1 MYQNSK
7 VRKPIILI
15 ASAAISGACSPSN
28 EHAGVTRRDSLGIE
42 IVESTDPL
50 WQDGHAWSLS
60 PAPEFQIGTMDGP
73 EDQQLFRVFSALR
86 LSEDRILIAN
96 AGSGE
101 LRFYHPDGTLL
112 KSSGGTGAGP
122 GEFGQF
128 ASMRTWLDRNGSLIS
143 YDNGNDRVNVFD
155 STGTFVRTVHF
166 MQTPEAPRVFLWGTL
181 DNGTWLGAAPA
192 GGGRLSGNPGDIIE
206 SEFLYVMY
214 SDSGRYLKEL
224 FRLPGRTR
232 YIHSDRGLTRY
243 PYVPLLAERFVV
255 PARLSVYVIAGQQAE
270 IQVWD
275 AGGSMRSLWRW
286 RAQLQR
292 PLSNVWD
299 RYKRETLERRD
310 DPDDRRWYA
319 SYYEQDLPL
328 PEVTPAANKLMVDRQ
343 GFVWIE
349 RYKMPWDEDN
359 PWDVFAP
366 TGEWLGWVDLPR
378 SLQVFDIGE
387 DYVLG
392 KVVDDLGVERVQV
405 WTLRREP
412 SEERGVEM

>member
-1 MYQNSK
+1 M
-7 VRKPIILI
+7 RKPILLI
-15 ASAAISGACSPSN
+15 ASAAIAAACSPSN

-42 IVESTDPL
+42 IVESNEPL
-50 WQDGHAWSLS
+50 WQDGQAWSLS

-73 EDQQLFRVFSALR
+73 EDQQLYRVYSALR
-86 LSEDRILIAN
+86 LSKDRMLIAN
-96 AGSGE
+96 SGSGE
-101 LRFYHPDGTLL
+101 LRFYGPDGTLL

-122 GEFGQF
+122 GEFGQL
-128 ASMRTWLDRNGSLIS
+128 ASMRTWLDHRGFLIS
-143 YDNGNDRVNVFD
+143 YDGGNERVNVFD

-166 MQTPEAPRVFLWGTL
+166 EQTPEAPRAFLYGTL

-192 GGGRLSGNPGDIIE
+192 GGGRLSGKPGDIIE

-214 SDSGRYLKEL
+214 SDSGRYLEEL

-232 YIHSDRGLTRY
+232 YIHSHGGHMRF
-243 PYVPLLAERFVV
+243 PYVPLLAERIVV
-255 PARLSVYVIAGQQAE
+255 PARSSVYVIAGQQAE

-275 AGGSMRSLWRW
+275 AGGGMRSLWRW

-292 PLSNVWD
+292 SLSNVWD
-299 RYKRETLERRD
+299 RYKRESLERID
-310 DPDDRRWYA
+310 DPNDRRFYA
-319 SYYEQDLPL
+319 TYYEEDLPL
-328 PEVTPAANKLMVDRQ
+328 PELTPAASELKVDRQ

-349 RYKMPWDEDN
+349 RYKMPWDEGN

-366 TGEWLGWVDLPR
+366 TGEWLGWVDLPPGLR
-378 SLQVFDIGE
+378 VFDIGE

-392 KVVDDLGVERVQV
+392 RTLDDLGVERVQV

-412 SEERGVEM
+412 DENRIEM